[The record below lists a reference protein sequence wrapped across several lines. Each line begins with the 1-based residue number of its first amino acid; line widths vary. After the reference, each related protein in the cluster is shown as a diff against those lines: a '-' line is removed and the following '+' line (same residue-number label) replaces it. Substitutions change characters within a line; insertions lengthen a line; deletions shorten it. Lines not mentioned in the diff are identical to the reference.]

1 MEAAKKVTDL
11 KPKRETFTH
20 DPAFQTVLKL
30 ANTAV
35 QLATDYQTPPSPKA
49 FEVWYTYA
57 SDSDAK
63 MNSRI
68 DNILKKEGYCTS
80 FEIDQIHNEFFLK
93 NEQEEK
99 QEHANAKLESQV
111 GEILSLVKSH
121 LASQDNYSGELDNN
135 KESLLADADAQ
146 NVRAVINQLIEE
158 NSHMRDEAEQLSQH
172 LASTQE
178 KIQEIRAELEESKKT
193 ALEDPLT
200 GVGNRRRFD
209 YILKREMDA
218 AIEQNLPLCLVMAD
232 LDYFKQVNDKFGHFI
247 GDQIL
252 KYFASI
258 LKNNVKGMDSCAR
271 YGGEEF
277 AIILPKTKLGAA
289 DQLVNK
295 IRLQLAETNLVVS
308 KNKKPLGQVTASF
321 GVTEIQE
328 KDNAETF
335 IKRAD
340 ANLYVAK
347 KSGRNRVIS
356 K

>member
-1 MEAAKKVTDL
+1 MEAANKVANL
-11 KPKRETFTH
+11 NPKREKFTH
-20 DPAFQTVLKL
+20 DPAFQNVLKL

-35 QLATDYQTPPSPKA
+35 QLATEYQTPPSPKA
-49 FEVWYTYA
+49 FEVWYNYA
-57 SDSDAK
+57 SDADAK
-63 MNSRI
+63 MNTKI
-68 DNILKKEGYCTS
+68 DGILKKEGYCNS
-80 FEIDQIHNEFFLK
+80 FTIDQIHNEFFLK
-93 NEQEEK
+93 NEHEAK
-99 QEHANAKLESQV
+99 QENTNAKLESQV
-111 GEILSLVKSH
+111 GEILKLVKSH
-121 LASQDNYSGELDNN
+121 LNSQDNYSGELDNN

-158 NSHMRDEAEQLSQH
+158 NSHMRDEAQHLSKH

-209 YILKREMDA
+209 FILKKEMDA
-218 AIEQNLPLCLVMAD
+218 AIEQNHPLCLVMAD

-258 LKNNVKGMDSCAR
+258 LKNNLKGFDSCAR

-277 AIILPKTKLGAA
+277 AIVLPKTKLGAA
-289 DQLVNK
+289 DVLVNK
-295 IRLQLAETNLVVS
+295 IREQLAETNLVVS

-321 GVTEIQE
+321 GVTEINE

-347 KSGRNRVIS
+347 ESGRNCVIS